1 MKKIIAVLLSLVLAF
16 SMVACGGGSPKTN
29 TCKSCSRT
37 YEAGDSAGNFK
48 SIAKSG
54 MCNRKGKSAYFVCKP
69 RGRLLAYGKYY
80 QNRNRYN
87 RFVGMREFT
96 RRNYNTARSDGNY
109 RFFGVFKK
117 RCYLHGR
124 GFALR
129 INVTLWQRLRDGAC
143 LAFWR

>member
-54 MCNRKGKSAYFVCKP
+54 MCNRCLKNYYIMSEAVGK
-69 RGRLLAYGKYY
+69 
-80 QNRNRYN
+80 
-87 RFVGMREFT
+87 
-96 RRNYNTARSDGNY
+96 
-109 RFFGVFKK
+109 
-117 RCYLHGR
+117 
-124 GFALR
+124 
-129 INVTLWQRLRDGAC
+129 
-143 LAFWR
+143 